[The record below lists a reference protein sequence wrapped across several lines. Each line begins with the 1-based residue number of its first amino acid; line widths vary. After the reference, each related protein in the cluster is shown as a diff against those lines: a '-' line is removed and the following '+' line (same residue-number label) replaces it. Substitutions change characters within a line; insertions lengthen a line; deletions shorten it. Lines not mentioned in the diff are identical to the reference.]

1 MVNNNNILGTSLKY
15 GLVINDAKQYQ
26 VDSLIVADTLPALN
40 YWFTNSFRDYK
51 TNEVFVKR
59 TYIKEYK
66 ANRSSGIIGR
76 KRKNFCL
83 RRLGT
88 TFGEAYHIYWKR
100 YSFCNWRGIWL
111 LKKCLQQGK

>member
-1 MVNNNNILGTSLKY
+1 MKKIINFLIILLTTFIIISCCHNKNVVNNNNILGASLKY

-66 ANRSSGIIGR
+66 NNIEITYVITGIS
-76 KRKNFCL
+76 
-83 RRLGT
+83 
-88 TFGEAYHIYWKR
+88 EPYHIEKR
-100 YSFCNWRGIWL
+100 IR
-111 LKKCLQQGK
+111 K